1 MPADQKQGRRPH
13 VLAILVAC
21 GLITGCD
28 DKAGQLYSPP
38 MRGDPAQP
46 PAVRIIVPAE
56 GAKFHAHKDIRL
68 LALATPYGTSL
79 GPDGEAAKHYADAN
93 KWNFMQDP
101 RDTVSVEFLAGTNR
115 LGSRASGMVS
125 ASMRSRH
132 GEAVPM
138 IVGLVGYPAVELI
151 WRNAPAGSYTLTA
164 QATNEKGLATASRPV
179 TITILP

>member
-1 MPADQKQGRRPH
+1 MQADQKQGRRPH
-13 VLAILVAC
+13 VLAILVAG

-101 RDTVSVEFLAGTNR
+101 RDTVSVEFLAGTNS
-115 LGSRASGMVS
+115 LGSRTSGMVS

-151 WRNAPAGSYTLTA
+151 WRNASAGSYTMTA
-164 QATNEKGLATASRPV
+164 HATNEKGLATASTPV
-179 TITILP
+179 TITVLP